1 MYTPI
6 YVTQVY
12 SGSKED
18 TGDGQWIPVQPVPG
32 ALTIN
37 TGDMMQVSSVLMG
50 YYSYIP
56 LVSVQRNGFLT

>member
-18 TGDGQWIPVQPVPG
+18 AGDGQWIPVQPVPG

-37 TGDMMQVSSVLMG
+37 TGDMMQVSSLLMVFVLM
-50 YYSYIP
+50 YHKC
-56 LVSVQRNGFLT
+56 LCREMGF